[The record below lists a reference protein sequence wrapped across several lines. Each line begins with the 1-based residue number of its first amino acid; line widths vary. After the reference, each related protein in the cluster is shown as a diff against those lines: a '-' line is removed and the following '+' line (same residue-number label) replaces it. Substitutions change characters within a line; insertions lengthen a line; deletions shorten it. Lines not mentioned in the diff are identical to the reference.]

1 MKYVKKKIR
10 IGIPKTFFYYQYST
24 LYRKFFSCLGCDI
37 VISGPTT
44 DEVIKL
50 GQSFIRNSCLNG
62 AILFGHTFNLIN
74 KCDYIFLPN
83 YSNYGIRKNVC
94 SNIKKVNS
102 FLKST
107 FINMKFLTFD
117 VDYLKGRCEFLAF
130 LKIGIKL
137 RRGIFRSIYAY
148 VCAKRKER
156 MVNRNLINGQN
167 KLLVHNNNKILIV
180 GYPYVICDKYFVSD
194 IVNCLKDNDFEI
206 LYSTFIDKKISSS
219 YYLDVIPYLSNIYDK
234 ELLGSCSY
242 LKNAVDGIIMIG
254 TANCNIYKALEGA
267 NCSKLE
273 IPMLRLVYPYNKSE
287 IENFINI
294 VKAKITNK

>member
-1 MKYVKKKIR
+1 M
-10 IGIPKTFFYYQYST
+10 
-24 LYRKFFSCLGCDI
+24 
-37 VISGPTT
+37 
-44 DEVIKL
+44 
-50 GQSFIRNSCLNG
+50 
-62 AILFGHTFNLIN
+62 
-74 KCDYIFLPN
+74 
-83 YSNYGIRKNVC
+83 
-94 SNIKKVNS
+94 
-102 FLKST
+102 
-107 FINMKFLTFD
+107 
-117 VDYLKGRCEFLAF
+117 
-130 LKIGIKL
+130 KIGIKL